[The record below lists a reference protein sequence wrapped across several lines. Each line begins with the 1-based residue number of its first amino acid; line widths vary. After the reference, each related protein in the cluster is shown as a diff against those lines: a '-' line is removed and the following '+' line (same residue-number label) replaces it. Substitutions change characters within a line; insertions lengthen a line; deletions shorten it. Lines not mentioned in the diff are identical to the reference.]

1 MRHLSPIRHPYLF
14 GGGISGAL
22 IAFAVAAFIS
32 MTAVVSQTQLPGGPQ
47 SLLTS
52 HPGTLTISGGAGI
65 AQAGTAAETGTS
77 ATASAGSVLG
87 APASATSLGLVQGR
101 VGALDHGPDLLV
113 VAGHG
118 DPDETGDRAADA
130 EGRQRDAGHS
140 GADALADVGGLP
152 GAGAA
157 QDDHELLPPKR
168 AGVSSARTEAMIAAA
183 TLRSTTSPVACP

>member
-77 ATASAGSVLG
+77 TTAGAGSALG
-87 APASATSLGLVQGR
+87 APASALPPGTLLGTGPLTG
-101 VGALDHGPDLLV
+101 GAGGFTASPPT
-113 VAGHG
+113 APGTPG
-118 DPDETGDRAADA
+118 AASDRANGPGNRPGNGNSGPGPNSGTPQPGFLAPGQGVNELAKGTAVPTFLSSSPDS
-130 EGRQRDAGHS
+130 GRQRC
-140 GADALADVGGLP
+140 GA
-152 GAGAA
+152 
-157 QDDHELLPPKR
+157 
-168 AGVSSARTEAMIAAA
+168 
-183 TLRSTTSPVACP
+183 

>member
-47 SLLTS
+47 GLLTS

-77 ATASAGSVLG
+77 ASASAGSVLG
-87 APASATSLGLVQGR
+87 APASTLPPGTLLGT
-101 VGALDHGPDLLV
+101 GPL
-113 VAGHG
+113 
-118 DPDETGDRAADA
+118 TG
-130 EGRQRDAGHS
+130 G
-140 GADALADVGGLP
+140 VGGFTASPSTAP
-152 GAGAA
+152 GTPRGA
-157 QDDHELLPPKR
+157 ERSGKR
-168 AGVSSARTEAMIAAA
+168 ARQPSGERELGTRAE
-183 TLRSTTSPVACP
+183 